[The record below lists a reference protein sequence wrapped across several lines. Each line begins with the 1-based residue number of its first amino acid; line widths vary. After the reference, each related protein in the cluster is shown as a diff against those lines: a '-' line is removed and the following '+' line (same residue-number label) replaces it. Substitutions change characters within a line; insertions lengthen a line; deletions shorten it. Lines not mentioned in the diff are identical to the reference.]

1 MKKDT
6 LILDVGGTIFI
17 KDDTGHGIVNP
28 AITYLVKNIN
38 PAVRIVILS
47 DTDLF
52 DVPKLLSDF
61 IPELHYEYLFYKGQD
76 PWIDKTTPETYMRVC
91 EIIKTSPEKCIF
103 IDNDAI
109 FKKAANKA
117 GILTYGI
124 DQSEIEQVIA
134 EFII

>member
-17 KDDTGHGIVNP
+17 KDSTGHGMINP

-52 DVPKLLSDF
+52 DIPKLLSDF
-61 IPELHYEYLFYKGQD
+61 IPELHYEYLFYKRND
-76 PWIDKTTPETYMRVC
+76 SWIDKTTPETYTRVC
-91 EIIKTSPEKCIF
+91 KIIKKTPEMCVF
-103 IDNDAI
+103 IDNDTI
-109 FKKAANKA
+109 FKKAAAVA
-117 GILTYGI
+117 GVLTYGI
-124 DQSEIEQVIA
+124 SQTEIEKA
-134 EFII
+134 MHEFII